1 MVTTVALVVVL
12 VAAGLITGPWVGI
25 IVDRAVDRIRL
36 EPQHRCSACQTGLG
50 SRSLRPVLSWT
61 DHCPSCANHKGV
73 RYPMVDLATV
83 AVFVAL
89 GLRFGW
95 SPMLVPYLA
104 LGAVLVALSAI
115 DIETH
120 LLPNIIVW
128 PSIVAGLFLIL
139 VFSGEFDYVD
149 GINSALLGAAVFGGF
164 IGLAH
169 VIYENGMGRGDVK
182 LALLLG
188 LFVGWLQPSLLE
200 TTRLVFWTILLAL
213 VGGGVL
219 GMIYNLIRGRGRAEI
234 PFGPALAAAT
244 LVVVVVSPAI
254 VSGVAI

>member
-1 MVTTVALVVVL
+1 MITVALILASVVL
-12 VAAGLITGPWVGI
+12 GLVAGPWIGI
-25 IVDRAVDRIRL
+25 IVDRAVDRLRL
-36 EPQHRCSACQTGLG
+36 APEHRCSACQAGLG

-73 RYPMVDLATV
+73 RYPLVDLASV
-83 AVFVAL
+83 GVFLAL

-104 LGAVLVALSAI
+104 LGAVLVALSVI

-120 LLPNIIVW
+120 LLPNVIVW
-128 PSIVAGLFLIL
+128 PSIIVGLFLIL
-139 VFSGEFDYVD
+139 VFSGEFDYVA

-164 IGLAH
+164 IGFAH
-169 VIYENGMGRGDVK
+169 LVYENGMGRGDVK

-188 LFVGWLQPSLLE
+188 LFVGWLQPGLLD

-213 VGGGVL
+213 TGGGVFGL
-219 GMIYNLIRGRGRAEI
+219 IYNLARGRGRAEI
-234 PFGPALAAAT
+234 PFGPALAAAS
-244 LVVVVVSPAI
+244 LVIVVVSPAI
-254 VSGVAI
+254 ASGIAL

>member
-1 MVTTVALVVVL
+1 MTVVLAVALVAVGL
-12 VAAGLITGPWVGI
+12 VTGPWVGI
-25 IVDRAVDRIRL
+25 VVDRAVDRIRL
-36 EPQHRCSACQTGLG
+36 EAQHRCSTCQTGLG

-61 DHCPSCANHKGV
+61 DHCPACADHKGL
-73 RYPMVDLATV
+73 RYPLVDLGTV
-83 AVFVAL
+83 AVFAAL

-95 SPMLVPYLA
+95 SPMLLPYLA

-120 LLPNIIVW
+120 LLPNVIVW
-128 PSIVAGLFLIL
+128 PSIVVGLFLIL

-169 VIYENGMGRGDVK
+169 VVYERGMGRGDVK

-188 LFVGWLQPSLLE
+188 LFVGWLQPSLIE
-200 TTRLVFWTILLAL
+200 ATRLVFWTILLAL
-213 VGGGVL
+213 AGGGIVGL
-219 GMIYNLIRGRGRAEI
+219 FYNLLRGRGRSEI
-234 PFGPALAAAT
+234 PFGPALAAAS
-244 LVVVVVSPAI
+244 LVIVLASPGIAA
-254 VSGVAI
+254 GVAI